1 MLADRD
7 RSKVAGRRAHLL
19 GVARTIFAE
28 RGYQATTMDDVA
40 RAAGFTKP
48 ILYQYFDSKAALYR
62 EIVADVA
69 ERLLARMA
77 EAVATSESPRERLEL
92 ALRAYFVTVVEETDA
107 FRILFIHHHD
117 GDTVR
122 VLRRLERGLVSFL
135 EPYINAEI
143 SDEHRRQVAG
153 GVVGMAEGVATTW
166 LVEQEGRGRPAPA
179 PGEADRLAARAATLA
194 WSGLRAVHEE

>member
-1 MLADRD
+1 MLADSGRPQ
-7 RSKVAGRRAHLL
+7 VAVRRAHLL
-19 GVARTIFAE
+19 GVARGIFAE

-62 EIVADVA
+62 EIVADLA
-69 ERLLARMA
+69 DRLLARLSA
-77 EAVATSESPRERLEL
+77 AVATSENPRARLEL

-122 VLRRLERGLVSFL
+122 ELRRLERGLVSFL
-135 EPYINAEI
+135 EPFINAEV
-143 SDEHRRQVAG
+143 SDEHRRQLAG
-153 GVVGMAEGVATTW
+153 GIVGLAEGVATTW
-166 LVEQEGRGRPAPA
+166 IVQREQLGRPAADPH
-179 PGEADRLAARAATLA
+179 EADQLAARAATLA
-194 WSGLRAVHEE
+194 WGGLRAVHD